1 MIVEQHYDDEVIIGL
16 LSETERDTHVPECD
30 TCSGALET
38 FRDLTGAL
46 RDDSVWDDRDI
57 SERPSPKTTHLL
69 RAFAAQTKAEDAA
82 AGPILAKLLAAPAEL
97 EQHPEWRTA
106 GVVRRLLAYVD
117 TINFTDPKAAVQFS
131 TLAAGIAE
139 SIEANAYPF

>member
-46 RDDSVWDDRDI
+46 HDDSVWDDRDI
-57 SERPSPKTTHLL
+57 SERPSPKTTNLL
-69 RAFAAQTKAEDAA
+69 RAFAAQTKAEDAGGA
-82 AGPILAKLLAAPAEL
+82 PILAKLLAAPAGRER
-97 EQHPEWRTA
+97 HPEGRPA
-106 GVVRRLLAYVD
+106 GLVGR
-117 TINFTDPKAAVQFS
+117 
-131 TLAAGIAE
+131 
-139 SIEANAYPF
+139 

>member
-16 LSETERDTHVPECD
+16 LSEAERDTHVPECD

-46 RDDSVWDDRDI
+46 RDDSVWDDREI
-57 SERPSPKTTHLL
+57 SERSSPKTTNLL

-82 AGPILAKLLAAPAEL
+82 AGPIVAKLLASPTEL

-106 GVVRRLLAYVD
+106 GVVRRLLAHVD
-117 TINFTDPKAAVQFS
+117 AINFTDPKGAGEFS
-131 TLAAGIAE
+131 ALAAEIAE
-139 SIEANAYPF
+139 SIQASAY